1 MVDALAVT
9 PAPVRCVFGMRGFGK
24 TTLARELVAAEP
36 RVLAYDPLDEH
47 GCLALEWEAFKA
59 YVEANLPRPR
69 FRLALVDD
77 AEWSEDFCAIA
88 RVLAER
94 QPGYTLL
101 LEEADLVA
109 EPGHEPP
116 VFKWLMRRGR
126 HFGVAVVACT
136 RRPAE
141 LSRNVTA
148 FASDMYVFRTQEPRD
163 LVYLT
168 GYLGRDAAAVVEELP
183 LPVITS
189 STLTVQYV
197 HWTLRGWR
205 VETLVKRISGGA
217 GTASSSEG
225 PKDSLEPGSEKNRE

>member
-1 MVDALAVT
+1 LRDRVAPACRFLFLLAALLSTLRHPPIFIVVDALAVT

-116 VFKWLMRRGR
+116 VF
-126 HFGVAVVACT
+126 
-136 RRPAE
+136 
-141 LSRNVTA
+141 
-148 FASDMYVFRTQEPRD
+148 
-163 LVYLT
+163 
-168 GYLGRDAAAVVEELP
+168 
-183 LPVITS
+183 
-189 STLTVQYV
+189 
-197 HWTLRGWR
+197 
-205 VETLVKRISGGA
+205 SG
-217 GTASSSEG
+217 
-225 PKDSLEPGSEKNRE
+225 